1 MAAMDARAMDVL
13 VRERRR
19 RFPDAAAARREEA
32 ARAAGLSVE
41 QRLVHLFDLV
51 AFGAACAARWPKPDA
66 ARRLAAQIEEE
77 GNRRLRDWARTH
89 R

>member
-1 MAAMDARAMDVL
+1 MDAL

-19 RFPDAAAARREEA
+19 RFPNAAAARAEEA

-41 QRLVHLFDLV
+41 ERLAHLFDLV
-51 AFGAACAARWPKPDA
+51 AFGAACAAQWPKPDA
-66 ARRLAAQIEEE
+66 ARRLAEQIEEE
-77 GNRRLRDWARTH
+77 GNRRLRAWARRH